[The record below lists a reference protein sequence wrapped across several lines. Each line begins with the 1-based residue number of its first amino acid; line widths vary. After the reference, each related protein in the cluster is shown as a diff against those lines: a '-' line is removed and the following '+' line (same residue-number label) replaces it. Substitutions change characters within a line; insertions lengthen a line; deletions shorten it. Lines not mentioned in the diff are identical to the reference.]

1 MQANYTIQFGADG
14 TFTARADCNTVS
26 GTYSP
31 SDPAGASGSLSLVPG
46 PATIVACEEG
56 SYGDL
61 YLTGLASTASF
72 AITGNKLTLTLADS
86 GTLQYR

>member
-1 MQANYTIQFGADG
+1 
-14 TFTARADCNTVS
+14 
-26 GTYSP
+26 
-31 SDPAGASGSLSLVPG
+31 
-46 PATIVACEEG
+46 VACEEG